1 MLAPSA
7 PCVAVIIAAYNSEA
21 SIGAAIRSA
30 LSQNETAEVCVIDD
44 GSRDDTLA
52 AARAAAGNDER
63 FIALAMERN
72 SGPAAARNRA
82 IAATKAPWIAV
93 LDADDFLLEGR
104 FRRLLRWADNAD
116 FLADS
121 LIRTPLAQGHDQNQC
136 AALQANV
143 GVGPAP
149 AWLSFAAFV
158 KGNLG
163 RLSGP
168 LDLGFIKPLMRRSF
182 LEQHAIQY
190 APELRLGEDYEL
202 YARALAYGAR
212 FLTVAPQGYVS
223 IDRPGSLSNR
233 HSEDDLRRLRDC
245 DDRLLTIREF
255 DANERAALAAHRNSV
270 DCRLQ
275 WRLLINAVKAR
286 DPVAALA
293 TFRTPAVALYLARRL
308 GEQAWLRSMKQV
320 APPR

>member
-44 GSRDDTLA
+44 GSRDGTLA

-121 LIRTPLAQGHDQNQC
+121 LIRTPLAQTPTESDYG
-136 AALQANV
+136 ALQAAV
-143 GVGPAP
+143 GVGPSP

-202 YARALAYGAR
+202 YARALAHGAR

-255 DANERAALAAHRNSV
+255 DTKERAALAAHRNSV

-286 DPVAALA
+286 DPTAALA
-293 TFRTPAVALYLARRL
+293 TFRTPAVAFYLAQRL
-308 GEQAWLRSMKQV
+308 GEQAWLRSAKRL
-320 APPR
+320 APR